1 MKTIAVIYWSGTGN
15 TEKMAETIAAAAQA
29 SATPVELADPA
40 SVAAADVIA
49 LGCPSM
55 GDEVL
60 EESLMEPFVNAL
72 APLLSGKALFLFGS
86 YGWGS
91 GAWMSAWEE
100 RMQEAGARLLRESLI
115 CHETPDDAALDNC
128 RSAGEAL
135 LAALD

>member
-15 TEKMAETIAAAAQA
+15 TQKMAEEIATAAQV
-29 SATPVELADPA
+29 SATPVEIADPA
-40 SVAAADVIA
+40 SVASADVIA

-60 EESLMEPFVNAL
+60 EESLMEPFICSL
-72 APLLSGKALFLFGS
+72 TPLISGKSLFLFGS

-115 CHETPDDAALDNC
+115 CHETPDDAALKDC
-128 RSAGEAL
+128 RRAGEAL
-135 LAALD
+135 LAALG